1 MAKGDVKFTF
11 GAGFGLVVKTLANDT
26 DVQFG
31 AIRAAAI
38 AVVPGPVITNLRM

>member
-1 MAKGDVKFTF
+1 MVR
-11 GAGFGLVVKTLANDT
+11 TLANDA

-38 AVVPGPVITNLRM
+38 AVVPGPVITNLMM